1 MNGEVN
7 EFSIGNMAPVVQPDQ
22 ILSKS
27 GDYNYVDDAFDAVDL
42 KIFNDEDTTNG
53 SPETFTEAKKIDDDM
68 IPIIKSLEG
77 KGYDV
82 KYSCSGHPS
91 ARVKNDGKRDG
102 VRYGNLYTTARI
114 VFGKIY
120 DIGAAPDGW
129 VKRTLNSKDSKDGNE
144 YTALY
149 VDDKLFKIS
158 DGTPKNAF
166 YKWKSSYMD
175 SLKKWVDE
183 LPSNNR
189 SEGTDSSI
197 EESVDINVSVDSLLD
212 NLFVD
217 ML

>member
-1 MNGEVN
+1 MTDEVN
-7 EFSIGNMAPVVQPDQ
+7 EFSIGNMAPVVQPDE
-22 ILSKS
+22 ILSKT
-27 GDYNYVDDAFDAVDL
+27 GEYRYVDDAFNAVDL
-42 KIFNDEDTTNG
+42 KLFNDEEDIKE
-53 SPETFTEAKKIDDDM
+53 SSDIITEANKIDDDM
-68 IPIIKSLEG
+68 IPITKSLEG

-91 ARVKNDGKRDG
+91 ARMKNDGKKDG
-102 VRYGNLYTTARI
+102 VRYGKLYTTARI

-120 DIGAAPDGW
+120 EIGTAPEGW
-129 VKRTLNSKDSKDGNE
+129 VKRTLNSGDSKDGNE

-149 VDDKLFKIS
+149 VDQKSFKIS

-166 YKWKSSYMD
+166 YKWKSNYMD
-175 SLKKWVDE
+175 SLRKWVDE
-183 LPSNNR
+183 LPS
-189 SEGTDSSI
+189 TDKGESTDSI